1 MSHGPVEL
9 RVIVFPDN
17 QFRGEIIPALANL
30 VEREIVRIIDI
41 LFVHKPTD
49 GDVSVYEISDLEDE
63 DYAVFDPIVADVSGY
78 LSESDI
84 NQLSGDL
91 PANSSA
97 AILLFEELWPIRFR
111 DAVERAHGE
120 LVLSAAIDPAV
131 VADLEATKLSA
142 R

>member
-41 LFVHKPTD
+41 LFVYKTSD
-49 GDVSVYEISDLEDE
+49 GDLSVFEITDLDEE
-63 DYAVFDPIVADVSGY
+63 DYQVFDPIVAEVTGF

-84 NQLSGDL
+84 DRLAADL
-91 PANSSA
+91 PSNSSA

-111 DAVERAHGE
+111 NAVEQANGE

-131 VADLEATKLSA
+131 IADLDAMQASA
-142 R
+142 G

>member
-41 LFVHKPTD
+41 LFVYKSTD